1 MLPSLQVRVVQASVQ
16 DTSMCIF
23 SFEESSFLPGGA
35 AAPERLRF
43 CCWIQV
49 GRRRLRPGG
58 CGCWATTQRGY
69 HCCRSGCEDMLRRH
83 VAFALFR
90 LTPQVVR
97 RAAAVACAA
106 RAALG
111 LVAAGPRGVHNLC
124 KTPAVFSLFSC
135 VLYFPRHACSFWF
148 WIVVARA
155 AGHASTA
162 VNLPF
167 PSLLGHQVIT
177 PSGSAFAFGALWDS
191 VLFNCAPSPEVHFV
205 CRCVA
210 FRVFCIASSL
220 YSSLAYSCSGE
231 QRFFLSLRR
240 RKHLVSDVD

>member
-43 CCWIQV
+43 CGWIQV

-69 HCCRSGCEDMLRRH
+69 HCCRSGCEDMLKGH
-83 VAFALFR
+83 VVFALFR

-135 VLYFPRHACSFWF
+135 VLYFPRHACSFLVWIGCGCKSCGTRFDCRESSFSFFARSSGHHSVGFCVCF
-148 WIVVARA
+148 WCSVGFCFVQLCSFSRGPISCAAAWLSASFALRA
-155 AGHASTA
+155 VCTA
-162 VNLPF
+162 V
-167 PSLLGHQVIT
+167 SLILAAE
-177 PSGSAFAFGALWDS
+177 SS
-191 VLFNCAPSPEVHFV
+191 
-205 CRCVA
+205 
-210 FRVFCIASSL
+210 ASS
-220 YSSLAYSCSGE
+220 Y
-231 QRFFLSLRR
+231 
-240 RKHLVSDVD
+240 H